1 MTNSSEEPQEPQ
13 PWMCQGTRSSPHEP
27 IENWGDKCSYPGCS
41 QVRNGNGSSSPP
53 INKEKILIGGGVVA
67 ALALGALLL
76 NVVRPSPSPNPSPSV
91 SSSPSPSVSPSVSP
105 SISSSPSPSVSPN
118 FTTNQPSSDLSS
130 GEEVLLGRGIYKK
143 FRDLGVEAF
152 RKGNYGDAI
161 KFFNKAVYND
171 GKDPEVQI
179 FLNNAKARLNG
190 NPILLATA
198 VPIDNREGAAR
209 EMLRGVADAQT
220 QFNDV
225 GGVGNRLVEII
236 IANDGNNEKKAT
248 TIAQKLASNPNILG
262 VIGHNSSGTTKKA
275 LPEYEKADLIVISPT
290 STSTS
295 ISSPVFFRTTPS
307 DTIAGKKLASHTYNS
322 KWNNQFI
329 DNVAIFYN
337 PSSPYSKSL
346 QQAFATNFKQLGGKV
361 VASIDISDPNFNP
374 QRQISEIRGKVEAI
388 ALFPNTN
395 LTSVAMGII
404 KANTEVTGKKFLM
417 VGGEALY
424 TGDTIFNGG
433 VAANNLVL
441 VVPWYSGGQNYAI
454 QAQKRWKGTVNWR
467 TATSFDATLA
477 LVNALSTNPTRKS
490 VLQSLKSTN
499 LPSSQTS
506 GNPIKFTIQGEVK
519 LEPVI
524 VRIGKGVPKR
534 PGGSDYGFELIS
546 N

>member
-1 MTNSSEEPQEPQ
+1 MTNTSEEPQS
-13 PWMCQGTRSSPHEP
+13 WVCRGTRNSPHEE
-27 IENWGDKCSYPGCS
+27 IENWGDKCAYPGCS
-41 QVRNGNGSSSPP
+41 QVRNGNSSSGPP
-53 INKEKILIGGGVVA
+53 IGRKKILIAGGVFVA
-67 ALALGALLL
+67 VVGIVLL
-76 NVVRPSPSPNPSPSV
+76 NVIKLGPSPNPSPSN
-91 SSSPSPSVSPSVSP
+91 SSSPSPNPSFSVSP
-105 SISSSPSPSVSPN
+105 SISPNPSPNSLPNRSP
-118 FTTNQPSSDLSS
+118 SDLSS
-130 GEEVLLGRGIYKK
+130 GEEVILGRGTSNTD
-143 FRDLGVEAF
+143 RDRGVEAF
-152 RKGNYGDAI
+152 RKGNYGDAVQ
-161 KFFNKAVYND
+161 FFNRAVYND

-179 FLNNAKARLNG
+179 FLNNAQARLNG
-190 NPILLATA
+190 NPVILATV
-198 VPIDNREGAAR
+198 VPIDKREGAAR

-236 IANDGNNEKKAT
+236 MANDGNDEQQAA
-248 TIAQKLASNPNILG
+248 TIAQKLASNQNILG
-262 VIGHNSSGTTKKA
+262 VIGHNSSGSTKSA
-275 LPEYEKADLIVISPT
+275 LPEYEKADLAVISPT

-307 DTIAGKKLASHTYNS
+307 DAIAGKKLAHYTYNS
-322 KWNNQFI
+322 KWNNRFI

-346 QQAFATNFKQLGGKV
+346 QQAFASHFEQFGGKV
-361 VASIDISDPNFNP
+361 VASIDISSPNFNP

-417 VGGEALY
+417 VGGDALY

-433 VAANNLVL
+433 VAAKNLVL
-441 VVPWYSGGQNYAI
+441 AVPWFSGGQNYAT

-477 LVNALSTNPTRKS
+477 LVNALSTNPTRQS
-490 VLQSLKSTN
+490 VIQNLKSTN

-506 GNPIKFTIQGEVK
+506 GNQIKFTIQGEVK

-524 VRIGKGVPKR
+524 VRIAKGAPKR
-534 PGGSDYGFELIS
+534 PGGSDYGFELIRK
-546 N
+546 

>member
-13 PWMCQGTRSSPHEP
+13 SWMCQGTRSSPHEE
-27 IENWGDKCSYPGCS
+27 IENWGDKCMYPGCS

-67 ALALGALLL
+67 ALALGAVLL

-91 SSSPSPSVSPSVSP
+91 SPSPSPSVSPSVSP

-236 IANDGNNEKKAT
+236 IANDSNNEKKAA

-275 LPEYEKADLIVISPT
+275 LPEYEKADLTVISPT

-307 DTIAGKKLASHTYNS
+307 DTIAGKKLADYTYDS
-322 KWNNQFI
+322 KWNNRFI
-329 DNVAIFYN
+329 DNVVIFYN

-346 QQAFATNFKQLGGKV
+346 QQAFATTFKQLGGKV

-417 VGGEALY
+417 VGGDALY

-441 VVPWYSGGQNYAI
+441 AVPWFSGGQNYAI

-477 LVNALSTNPTRKS
+477 LVNALSTNPSRKS
-490 VLQSLKSTN
+490 VLQNLKSTN

-506 GNPIKFTIQGEVK
+506 GNAIKFTIQGEVK

-546 N
+546 R